1 MRALFRLACWAALV
15 ASWLLTVACCL
26 SGSICR
32 MGVPALTW
40 SPDFTKILV
49 IWPST
54 WGLMTAEWRD
64 FRMARYSLESAI
76 CWDWTMWT
84 WTGMA
89 WGAGPAGGALFWQ
102 APTKSRADR
111 TSVRAGILF
120 RNEVGVPLPGIFACF
135 YD

>member
-54 WGLMTAEWRD
+54 WGLMAAEWRD

-84 WTGMA
+84 CTGMA
-89 WGAGPAGGALFWQ
+89 CGAGAAGGALFWQ
-102 APTKSRADR
+102 ATAKSKVASRRACAE
-111 TSVRAGILF
+111 VLF
-120 RNEVGVPLPGIFACF
+120 RNGIVGLLPGIFACF
-135 YD
+135 